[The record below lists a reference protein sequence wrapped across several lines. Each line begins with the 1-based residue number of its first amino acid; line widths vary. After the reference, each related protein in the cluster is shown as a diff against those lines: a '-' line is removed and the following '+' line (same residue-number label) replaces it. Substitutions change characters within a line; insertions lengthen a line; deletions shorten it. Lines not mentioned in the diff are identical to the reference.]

1 MNRIGM
7 LIVSASLVLS
17 PSLLDGQDH
26 AAAGPAPQHK
36 THQPLGFADYALGKI
51 NPYDTDYGTAVNA
64 ARGATVEHTLDDL
77 YFWSN
82 VVALILLSGLTT
94 VFLLHLRAADKREII
109 AAALIAQLWNGRVSD
124 RIEIERR
131 TEQYNNLVDEHNAV
145 VERELMAR
153 SQPAPSGD
161 QGATDLKR
169 SVENLDSR
177 TKAGTLPASAGSQN
191 RLDATPSDTPVP
203 ATAALNQQQRTV
215 LLERRIE
222 AMGNR
227 EKNLKERLNQT
238 SALLEQE
245 RQRNQALRGA

>member
-7 LIVSASLVLS
+7 LIVSASLVLN
-17 PSLLDGQDH
+17 PTVLPGQDH
-26 AAAGPAPQHK
+26 TTAGPGTQHT
-36 THQPLGFADYALGKI
+36 THKSQGFVDYALGKI
-51 NPYDTDYGTAVNA
+51 NPNDTDYGTALDT
-64 ARGATVEHTLDDL
+64 ARDATVEHTLDDL

-94 VFLLHLRAADKREII
+94 VFLFHLRAADKKEII
-109 AAALIAQLWNGRVSD
+109 AATMIAQLWNGRMSD
-124 RIEIERR
+124 RTEIERR
-131 TEQYNNLVDEHNAV
+131 TDQYNNLVDEHNAV

-153 SQPAPSGD
+153 SQPTPGED
-161 QGATDLKR
+161 HGATDLKR

-177 TKAGTLPASAGSQN
+177 AKAGTLPASAGSQN
-191 RLDATPSDTPVP
+191 RLDAAPSDTPA
-203 ATAALNQQQRTV
+203 ATAALSHQQRTV

-222 AMGNR
+222 AMGNT

-245 RQRNQALRGA
+245 RQRNQALKGA

>member
-1 MNRIGM
+1 M

-17 PSLLDGQDH
+17 PAVLQGQDH
-26 AAAGPAPQHK
+26 ATPGPASQHTAHK
-36 THQPLGFADYALGKI
+36 TQGFADYSLGKV
-51 NPYDTDYGTAVNA
+51 NPNDIDYGAALDA
-64 ARGATVEHTLDDL
+64 ARDATVEHTLDDL
-77 YFWSN
+77 FFWSN

-94 VFLLHLRAADKREII
+94 AFLLHLRAADKKEII
-109 AAALIAQLWNGRVSD
+109 AATLIAQLWNGRVSD

-153 SQPAPSGD
+153 SQQTPSED

-191 RLDATPSDTPVP
+191 RLDVAPSDTPV
-203 ATAALNQQQRTV
+203 AAAVALNQQQRTV

-222 AMGNR
+222 AMGNT

-245 RQRNQALRGA
+245 RQRNQALKGA

>member
-17 PSLLDGQDH
+17 PAVLQGQDH
-26 AAAGPAPQHK
+26 AAAGPASQHTTHKPQ
-36 THQPLGFADYALGKI
+36 GFADYALGKI
-51 NPYDTDYGTAVNA
+51 NPNDTDYGAALDA
-64 ARGATVEHTLDDL
+64 ARGATVKHTMDDL

-82 VVALILLSGLTT
+82 VVALILLSGVIT
-94 VFLLHLRAADKREII
+94 VFLFHLRAADKKEIM
-109 AAALIAQLWNGRVSD
+109 AATLIAQLWNGRVSD
-124 RIEIERR
+124 RTEIERR

-153 SQPAPSGD
+153 SQPAPSED

-177 TKAGTLPASAGSQN
+177 AKAGTLSASAGSQN
-191 RLDATPSDTPVP
+191 RLDVAPSDTPVS
-203 ATAALNQQQRTV
+203 AVGALNQQQRTV

-222 AMGNR
+222 AMKST
-227 EKNLKERLNQT
+227 EQNLKERLNQT

-245 RQRNQALRGA
+245 RQRNQALKGA

>member
-1 MNRIGM
+1 M

-17 PSLLDGQDH
+17 PAVIQGQDH
-26 AAAGPAPQHK
+26 VAPGPASQLTAHK
-36 THQPLGFADYALGKI
+36 TQGFTDYALGKI
-51 NPYDTDYGTAVNA
+51 NPNDTDYGTALDA
-64 ARGATVEHTLDDL
+64 ARDATVEHTLDDL

-94 VFLLHLRAADKREII
+94 VFLFHLRAADKKEII
-109 AAALIAQLWNGRVSD
+109 AATLIAQLWNGRVSD
-124 RIEIERR
+124 RVEIERR

-153 SQPAPSGD
+153 SQPAPSED

-177 TKAGTLPASAGSQN
+177 AKAGTLPVSAGNRN
-191 RLDATPSDTPVP
+191 RLDVAPRDAPVP
-203 ATAALNQQQRTV
+203 AVAALNRQQRTV

-222 AMGNR
+222 AMGNT

-245 RQRNQALRGA
+245 RQRNQALKGA